1 MESQLSI
8 TEAISLSGF
17 ETIDF
22 IIGIVYL
29 ILLLSLSLF
38 ISRDREGREKDTK
51 DYFLAGN
58 TLTWWAV
65 GASLIAANISAEQI
79 IGMSG
84 GGYANGLSIAAYE
97 IMAAIA
103 LLLIGKY
110 FLPIMFNSKIFTIP
124 QFLRE
129 RYNDNVGLAF
139 SIFWILLYIFINLTS
154 VAWLGALAIEHILG
168 LKGILISIGDF
179 EVSIRLVIMAFLFL
193 ISAMYSLY
201 GGFAAIAWS
210 DVMQVTFIIGGSLI
224 TAYFA
229 LSAIAG
235 SNGTFLDGFN
245 KMYSYLTTGSHT
257 KDVHFHLVV
266 QESLDKSAFNNV
278 PGLAAI
284 VGGVWLTNL
293 CYWGFNQYITQ
304 KGLAA
309 KSLEEA
315 RKGFM
320 FAGFLKML
328 IPFCVIIPGICTYYM
343 IEHASQDVL
352 QMGMINSPEEAY
364 PWFIRNFIPTGI
376 KGLFF
381 VALIAAIISSIS
393 SMGNS
398 TATLFTIDIYK
409 RFINKEASDKTLV
422 NIGRFVTFAAFT
434 ITLIAAI
441 PILGGFDQAF
451 LYIQEYSALI
461 YPGIVIVLSLGLLW
475 KRASSTA
482 AIWTAIITVPLGLLL
497 KICMPDVAFQFRVGY
512 VFMIEFV
519 LFVVISLNSK
529 KKIRCNCVSDIDK
542 EAMLKWGKIF
552 GALSIIIIIV
562 TLYVTIAGVMLP
574 EDSTPDNSIIAYL
587 NDIGF
592 QAFYFFG
599 VFVGAAS
606 LMLISNAKDNLQNP
620 KAMPI
625 DLSLFTTSKGY
636 LYGTLAVCLITALMY
651 VYWW

>member
-38 ISRDREGREKDTK
+38 ISRDREGRDKDIK
-51 DYFLAGN
+51 DYFLASN

-65 GASLIAANISAEQI
+65 GSSLIASNISAEQI
-79 IGMSG
+79 IGTSG

-103 LLLIGKY
+103 LLLIGKF

-129 RYNDNVGLAF
+129 RYNDKVGLAF

-168 LKGILISIGDF
+168 LKGIVVSFGDF
-179 EVSIRLVIMAFLFL
+179 EVSIRLIIMAILFM

-235 SNGTFLDGFN
+235 NDGTFLDGFN

-266 QESLDKSAFNNV
+266 QESHDKAAFNNV

-343 IEHASQDVL
+343 VEHGNQNVL
-352 QMGMINSPEEAY
+352 QMGMIHSPEEAY

-381 VALIAAIISSIS
+381 VALIAAIISSIA

-409 RFINKEASDKTLV
+409 RFINKDASNKTLV
-422 NIGRFVTFAAFT
+422 GIGRFVTFVAFC
-434 ITLIAAI
+434 IALIAAI
-441 PILGGFDQAF
+441 PILGGIDQTF

-461 YPGIVIVLSLGLLW
+461 YPGIVIVLGFGLLW

-482 AIWTAIITVPLGLLL
+482 AIWTAVITVPLGLLL
-497 KICMPDVAFQFRVGY
+497 KICMPDVAFLFRVGY
-512 VFMIEFV
+512 VFMIEVV
-519 LFVVISLNSK
+519 LFIVISLYSK
-529 KKIRCNCVSDIDK
+529 KNIHSDICDENDRK
-542 EAMLKWGKIF
+542 VMIKWGKIF
-552 GALSIIIIIV
+552 GISSIAIIIV
-562 TLYVTIAGVMLP
+562 TLCVTIANTMLP
-574 EDSTPDNSIIAYL
+574 EGATPDNNVIAYL

-599 VFVGAAS
+599 IFVGACS
-606 LMLISNAKDNLQNP
+606 FTLISNAKDKLQNH
-620 KAMPI
+620 KDIPI
-625 DLSLFTTSKGY
+625 DLSSFTTSKGY
-636 LYGTLAVCLITALMY
+636 LYGTLAVCLITALLY
-651 VYWW
+651 IYWW

>member
-309 KSLEEA
+309 KSL
-315 RKGFM
+315 
-320 FAGFLKML
+320 
-328 IPFCVIIPGICTYYM
+328 
-343 IEHASQDVL
+343 D
-352 QMGMINSPEEAY
+352 
-364 PWFIRNFIPTGI
+364 
-376 KGLFF
+376 
-381 VALIAAIISSIS
+381 
-393 SMGNS
+393 
-398 TATLFTIDIYK
+398 
-409 RFINKEASDKTLV
+409 ASDK
-422 NIGRFVTFAAFT
+422 
-434 ITLIAAI
+434 
-441 PILGGFDQAF
+441 
-451 LYIQEYSALI
+451 ALI
-461 YPGIVIVLSLGLLW
+461 DTYFENLFHALNEKRRLEHREAYEELYDAPKESMSFSGADAIEKNSWENTWRLVENEAAEKSEATMPITEKTEPKLEENALTKEENHILRYLEAILSADIVAKKEALRLADLPEETLAEKINEIFFAIIDDIVLEICDGGPVLIEDYREEVSEW
-475 KRASSTA
+475 
-482 AIWTAIITVPLGLLL
+482 L
-497 KICMPDVAFQFRVGY
+497 KTQ
-512 VFMIEFV
+512 
-519 LFVVISLNSK
+519 K
-529 KKIRCNCVSDIDK
+529 
-542 EAMLKWGKIF
+542 
-552 GALSIIIIIV
+552 
-562 TLYVTIAGVMLP
+562 
-574 EDSTPDNSIIAYL
+574 
-587 NDIGF
+587 
-592 QAFYFFG
+592 
-599 VFVGAAS
+599 
-606 LMLISNAKDNLQNP
+606 
-620 KAMPI
+620 
-625 DLSLFTTSKGY
+625 
-636 LYGTLAVCLITALMY
+636 
-651 VYWW
+651 